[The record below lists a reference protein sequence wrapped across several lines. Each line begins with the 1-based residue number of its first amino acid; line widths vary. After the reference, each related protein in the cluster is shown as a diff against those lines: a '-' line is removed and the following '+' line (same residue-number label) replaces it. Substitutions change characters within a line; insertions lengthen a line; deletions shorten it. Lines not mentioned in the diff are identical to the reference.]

1 MSAAS
6 QAVEATARE
15 SYGRLVAWLT
25 HRCGDISLAED
36 AMADA
41 LESALRTWPE
51 RGIPDRPDAWLLTTA
66 RRKVIDRVRRD
77 QTRARAA
84 DQLRRD
90 AEEAEAFPFRD
101 GLPDRRLELLF
112 LCAHPEV
119 PANIR
124 TPLILQTVL
133 GLPAKRIA
141 GAFLV
146 PPATMGQRLVRA
158 KRQLK
163 DLRPG
168 MDLPGKEQLR
178 ERLPHVLEAIYAAY
192 ACGWDARDDEQIG
205 GLSLEALWLARLV
218 VHGFPNEAEALGL
231 LGLISFAQSRR
242 QAQRGP
248 AGEFIPLEEQDPA
261 LWDADLVLEGEKAVW
276 IASKLGVPGRYQLE
290 AAIQSVHAHRAVS
303 GETNWSALNRMY
315 GTLVNVS
322 PSVGAV
328 IGHAA
333 SFGRLD
339 HPAEGL
345 TILDRLEPGLVK
357 NHQPYWAVRAHLL
370 REAGRHEEAQESLRR
385 AIGLTEDPAVR
396 RWLMNQLAA
405 V

>member
-1 MSAAS
+1 MTATSR
-6 QAVEATARE
+6 AVEAAARE

-51 RGIPDRPDAWLLTTA
+51 RGVPDRPDAWLLTAA

-112 LCAHPEV
+112 LCAHPDV

-146 PPATMGQRLVRA
+146 PPATIGQRLVRA

-163 DLRPG
+163 ESRPS
-168 MDLPGKEQLR
+168 MDLPGTDALR

-192 ACGWDARDDEQIG
+192 ACGWDARHDEQLG

-218 VHGFPNEAEALGL
+218 VHGFPREAEALGL
-231 LGLISFAQSRR
+231 LGLISFAESRR
-242 QAQRGP
+242 AAQRGP
-248 AGEFIPLEEQDPA
+248 DGGFIPLEDQDTSK
-261 LWDADLVLEGEKAVW
+261 WDADLVLEGEKAVW
-276 IASKLGVPGRYQLE
+276 IASKLGVPGRYQIE

-303 GETNWSALNRMY
+303 GETNWGALNRMY
-315 GTLVNVS
+315 ATLVSVS
-322 PSVGAV
+322 PSVGAA

-333 SFGRLD
+333 TFGRID
-339 HPAEGL
+339 RPAEGL
-345 TILDRLEPGLVK
+345 AVLDELDESQVK
-357 NHQPYWAVRAHLL
+357 GHQPYWAVRAHLL
-370 REAGRHEEAQESLRR
+370 RQEGQLEAAREALRR
-385 AIGLTEDPAVR
+385 AIGLTEDPDVR
-396 RWLMNQLAA
+396 RWLMARLS
-405 V
+405 